1 MVELARSLDT
11 AKVEA
16 FRSERDYEGL
26 EMFIVNKLMG
36 K

>member
-1 MVELARSLDT
+1 VDAD
-11 AKVEA
+11 KVEA

-26 EMFIVNKLMG
+26 EMYILQKLLG